1 MIYLPIYL
9 HIIIFLYFYLFT
21 YSIYLSTSPS
31 PPPHPRAGKLRSNM
45 LPLRFIDVFQL
56 IITRH

>member
-9 HIIIFLYFYLFT
+9 HIIIIFLYFYLFT

-31 PPPHPRAGKLRSNM
+31 P
-45 LPLRFIDVFQL
+45 LPQSGEVKVEYTSLRFIDVCQL